1 LNFDELTRKV
11 KLPGRNNKQ
20 MTKTS
25 LKTALLVEDNP
36 GDARLLREMLNE
48 DPSHDIALTHVGRL
62 SEAETYLLEQRV
74 DIILLD
80 LGLPDAQGLEAVR
93 RIQIAAPHIPLVV
106 MTSLDDESLGAQAL
120 QEGAED
126 YLVKGQLEAR
136 WLLRALRY
144 AIERKTMKTA
154 LFAETERARD
164 SEGRFRD
171 FAETGSD
178 WYWETGPDH
187 RFSHIAGRGRTA
199 SRDTSVIGMQP
210 WECAADAMTE
220 PEKWHECRTIMDR
233 HERFRDFVYV
243 LDDDQGK
250 RPTITVS
257 AKPVFDAAG
266 QFLGYRGTAR
276 DITEEAAAERGLRAA
291 KATAETAS
299 LAKSQFL
306 ANMSHELRTPLNAI
320 IGFSEMLAAGMVEQ
334 LTPQQQGYVANIHE
348 GGELLLRVINDV
360 LDLARIDAGK
370 FMLREEE
377 GVELGRVT
385 NSCIALVRGQ
395 ANIGGV
401 HLSSE
406 IEGRVP
412 LVIADST
419 RLKQICLNLL
429 SNAIKFTDTG
439 GSVILAVRRAE
450 SGGIALEVRDTG
462 SGMTAAEIE
471 VALQPF
477 GQVDGGLA
485 RRHNGTGLGLPLAR
499 QLAELH
505 GGSLHVDSEKGHGTA
520 ITVTLPA
527 TRVLPDIASPMDEAT
542 PLSPAAVSSQVER
555 ARLPARE

>member
-1 LNFDELTRKV
+1 
-11 KLPGRNNKQ
+11 

-25 LKTALLVEDNP
+25 FKTALLVEDSP

-48 DPSHDIALTHVGRL
+48 DPSHDIALTHVGSL
-62 SEAETYLLEQRV
+62 SEAEAYLVERLV

-93 RIQIAAPHIPLVV
+93 RIQVVAPHVPLVV
-106 MTSLDDESLGAQAL
+106 LTGSDDESLGVQAL
-120 QEGAED
+120 QQGAED
-126 YLVKGQLEAR
+126 YLVKGQLEAH
-136 WLLRALRY
+136 WLMRALRY
-144 AIERKTMKTA
+144 AIERKITKAA
-154 LFAETERARD
+154 LYAETERAQG

-171 FAETGSD
+171 FTETGSD
-178 WYWETGPDH
+178 WYWETDPDH
-187 RFSHIAGRGRTA
+187 RFSHMAGRGRTVN
-199 SRDTSVIGMQP
+199 RDTCVIGMQP
-210 WECAADAMTE
+210 WECAADTTTE
-220 PEKWHECRTIMDR
+220 PEKWHECRALMDR
-233 HERFRDFVYV
+233 HERFRGFVYV
-243 LDDDQGK
+243 LNDDQGK
-250 RPTITVS
+250 GPTITVS

-276 DITEEAAAERGLRAA
+276 DITEEAVAERGLRAA
-291 KATAETAS
+291 KAAAETAN

-320 IGFSEMLAAGMVEQ
+320 IGFSEMLAAGMAER

-370 FMLREEE
+370 FVLREEE
-377 GVELGRVT
+377 GVELGRVA
-385 NSCIALVRGQ
+385 NSCITLVRGQ
-395 ANIGGV
+395 ANIGG
-401 HLSSE
+401 LNLLLE
-406 IEGRVP
+406 IEDRIP

-419 RLKQICLNLL
+419 RLTQICLNLL

-462 SGMTAAEIE
+462 SGMTAAEVE

-505 GGSLHVDSEKGHGTA
+505 GGSLRVSSEKGRGTT
-520 ITVTLPA
+520 IIVTLPA
-527 TRVLPDIASPMDEAT
+527 ARVLHQITGPMVEST
-542 PLSPAAVSSQVER
+542 PLSPAAVNTQVER
-555 ARLPARE
+555 RKLPAPG